1 MVYDRYAGMVS
12 LPGPDGKARRAF
24 RVDENGNV
32 LYGDEERGSTGFE
45 GPEKADGAGTPGIM
59 GWSELDRKLD
69 EELETVGRLGGNKPI
84 QLAEAGNLD
93 WNGYEA
99 LRAQGQRDGGRLK
112 SAPLHNVV
120 NGPENGQ
127 AVGLASRA
135 NRVGIESAKV
145 RARYNPQVRSL
156 GPYDNARR
164 AALKERLRTQ
174 SPSEVRGPLNA
185 LFPDKGPRPG
195 SSGRANVPNEAV
207 NQQARTFGKIGR
219 GMGALGV
226 GLAGMD
232 ILQADNKMRA
242 TVANIGAGLGG
253 IAGGAGGAAIGA
265 ATGPAAVVAA
275 PAGGVA
281 GAMAGGHWGYEAGE
295 KAYDYLD
302 DLLRRGGR
310 W

>member
-12 LPGPDGKARRAF
+12 LPGPDGKERRRF
-24 RVDENGNV
+24 RVDEDGNV
-32 LYGDEERGSTGFE
+32 LYDDKEQSSKGFE
-45 GPEKADGAGTPGIM
+45 DHEKAGEPGTAGLI
-59 GWSELDRKLD
+59 GWDELDRQLD
-69 EELETVGRLGGNKPI
+69 ENLETVRRLGGNKPI
-84 QLAEAGNLD
+84 QLAEVSNLD

-99 LRAQGQRDGGRLK
+99 LRAQRQRDGRRLK
-112 SAPLHNVV
+112 SVSIRDAS
-120 NGPENGQ
+120 NGPKDGQ

-135 NRVGIESAKV
+135 SRVGIESAKV
-145 RARYNPQVRSL
+145 RARYNPQVRNL
-156 GPYDNARR
+156 GPHDNAQR
-164 AALKERLRTQ
+164 AALKERLRAE
-174 SPSEVRGPLNA
+174 SPPEVGGPLDA
-185 LFPDKGPRPG
+185 LFPNKGPKPG

-219 GMGALGV
+219 AMGALGV
-226 GLAGMD
+226 GLAGLD
-232 ILQADNKMRA
+232 IAQADNKVRA

-281 GAMAGGHWGYEAGE
+281 GAMAGGDWGYEGGE
-295 KAYDYLD
+295 KAYDYFD
-302 DLLRRGGR
+302 DLLRRGWR